1 MPEERGGAWLHGT
14 EIHVAGAPEFLSRR
28 VLDFLRAEARRRFAV
43 LVAEKA
49 VMAGVKPR
57 RIIVKD
63 TSSRWG
69 SCAPDGSLAFSWRW

>member
-1 MPEERGGAWLHGT
+1 M
-14 EIHVAGAPEFLSRR
+14 
-28 VLDFLRAEARRRFAV
+28 LDFLRAEARRRFAV

-69 SCAPDGSLAFSWRW
+69 SARRTARWRSVGVW